1 MPGARPVG
9 EDPRLDAPG
18 RDHEAVTNR
27 SPELAPGARTGI
39 REAGAVPKLRV
50 LPVTEQ
56 VATEAGLP
64 GPTSTATPPTDS
76 SSQRR
81 GTPARRS

>member
-1 MPGARPVG
+1 
-9 EDPRLDAPG
+9 
-18 RDHEAVTNR
+18 VTNG

-64 GPTSTATPPTDS
+64 GPDFHGDAADRLIVATARDPGAALVTRDQRIRASRRVETPW
-76 SSQRR
+76 
-81 GTPARRS
+81 